1 VNKEEKLHSLA
12 HTAELFQEI
21 VSVDIGIAVTD
32 RDSYLEYRPGKTI
45 DFKLNV
51 GDPLPRDTAAYRCME
66 EKRKITTHKNKEESP
81 WGIPYLA
88 IAYPVINEDNQAIG
102 SVVTI
107 ESVEFQ
113 EFISSTAG
121 TLGASS
127 EELTASLEDLRVRTE
142 SILKVGDQVSETSK
156 EMLDQAKETDKILSM
171 IQEIAKQSNLLG
183 LNASIESARAGE
195 AGKGFAVV
203 AEEIR
208 KLSTNSSESGVLIGE
223 KLEGMKNAI
232 LEVQNHLEQMSGDVD
247 QQYTV
252 IKEIGS
258 ASGELAELAQEL
270 SDYSEKYTKG

>member
-1 VNKEEKLHSLA
+1 LNKEEKLHSLA
-12 HTAELFQEI
+12 QTADIFQEL
-21 VSVDIGIAVTD
+21 VSIDIGIAVTN
-32 RDSYLEYRPGKTI
+32 RDSYLVYHPGKTM
-45 DFKLNV
+45 DFKLNA
-51 GDPLPRDTAAYRCME
+51 GDSLPRETAAYRCME
-66 EKRKITTHKNKEESP
+66 EKRKIITHKSKEDSP
-81 WGIPYLA
+81 WNIPYLA
-88 IAYPVINEDNQAIG
+88 IAYPMLDENDQAIG

-127 EELTASLEDLRVRTE
+127 EELTASLEDLRIRTE
-142 SILKVGDQVSETSK
+142 RILKVGDQLFSTSK
-156 EMLDQAKETDKILSM
+156 EMLDQAKETDKILSI

-208 KLSTNSSESGVLIGE
+208 KLSTNSSQSGVLIAE
-223 KLEGMKNAI
+223 KLEGMKKAI
-232 LEVQNHLEQMSGDVD
+232 FDVQNHLEQMSGDVD

-258 ASGELAELAQEL
+258 ASGELAVLAQEL

>member
-1 VNKEEKLHSLA
+1 MNTEEKLHSLSQ
-12 HTAELFQEI
+12 TADIFQEI
-21 VSVDIGIAVTD
+21 VSIDIGIAVTN
-32 RDSYLEYRPGKTI
+32 RDSYLVYQPGKTI
-45 DFKLNV
+45 DFGLTV
-51 GDPLPRDTAAYRCME
+51 GDPLPKETAAYRCME
-66 EKRKITTHKNKEESP
+66 EKQKIISHKSKEDSP

-88 IAYPVINEDNQAIG
+88 IAYPIIDEENQAIG

-142 SILKVGDQVSETSK
+142 SILKVGNELSSTSK
-156 EMLDQAKETDKILSM
+156 EMLSQAKETDKILSI

-195 AGKGFAVV
+195 AGRGFAVV

-208 KLSTNSSESGVLIGE
+208 KLSTNSAESGVLIAE
-223 KLEGMKNAI
+223 KLEGIKKAV
-232 LEVQNHLEQMSGDVD
+232 LDVQGHLEQMSGDVD

-258 ASGELAELAQEL
+258 ASGELAVLAQEL

>member
-1 VNKEEKLHSLA
+1 
-12 HTAELFQEI
+12 
-21 VSVDIGIAVTD
+21 
-32 RDSYLEYRPGKTI
+32 
-45 DFKLNV
+45 
-51 GDPLPRDTAAYRCME
+51 ME

-232 LEVQNHLEQMSGDVD
+232 LEVQNHLEQMSSDVD